1 MVYSRKT
8 NDHWI
13 HYGAFPETFRR
24 ARHLRRIMTPAE
36 KIVWN
41 ELRIR
46 FHPET
51 KFRRQHPVRE
61 FIVDFYCAE
70 KELVIEIDGGI
81 HNKSEVKERDEN
93 RMAELERL
101 GIKVLRFTNNQ
112 VLCNIEEVMVK
123 IAEVL
128 SSSPSP
134 PGEGAGG

>member
-1 MVYSRKT
+1 
-8 NDHWI
+8 
-13 HYGAFPETFRR
+13 
-24 ARHLRRIMTPAE
+24 
-36 KIVWN
+36 
-41 ELRIR
+41 
-46 FHPET
+46 
-51 KFRRQHPVRE
+51 
-61 FIVDFYCAE
+61 
-70 KELVIEIDGGI
+70 VIEIDGGI

-123 IAEVL
+123 IEEAL